1 MYLGFKNANLV
12 FKVPNDVNFTR
23 LPSFLQEV
31 SIKNETLCSQK
42 LMFEQLPSYTWETKN
57 VSDESKEKSKLQST
71 AYENDSV
78 YEMNFSNL
86 PVNTVI

>member
-1 MYLGFKNANLV
+1 
-12 FKVPNDVNFTR
+12 
-23 LPSFLQEV
+23 
-31 SIKNETLCSQK
+31 
-42 LMFEQLPSYTWETKN
+42 MFEQLPSYTWETKN

-71 AYENDSV
+71 AYENDFV